1 MDLLYKHLLAPKKTP
16 RKCYQRLFNSVGL
29 SLLALSVCSQTVRAE
44 GSRTLYPSGATGNRA
59 NIEWRN
65 STYGIVQRRT
75 LLKVYAQAGE
85 YILMGSS
92 AVKVSNGDIRVF
104 SPGAVTGFV
113 GNENIPSSAAFSCK
127 AQSGT
132 NTGRITSRTLELAGP
147 RSADGT
153 GNTSGYIPCVYQAP
167 TTGVY
172 TIVFSGPSGENSN
185 NETASTGEIE
195 LTSANNFNGQQS
207 TSVAAWDVT
216 VRSSASSTTD
226 INGRLFSYYFAFFT
240 GDNGRYLNFPV
251 YPVTTDG
258 YQYEIKLR
266 GTDPN
271 GFILYG
277 NQVGFYDSDGKTPL
291 YHNVLAK
298 DNTLSPL
305 EGGTTLSRPQYA
317 TFLNPLDTQA
327 LSSIDRY
334 RPDGTLDGTGIPLT
348 PTVPSVSNLNF
359 LGTAS
364 GNTSSLGTGGTFTFN
379 TNIAGN
385 YEIVISRDGSNFDP
399 TNSQNRVLRGVMN
412 VSGLQ
417 SVSWNGKDNSG
428 DNFPVGTNY
437 PVRVKVHSG
446 EYHFPLLDAENNF
459 SGGPTITML
468 NSTNPLGNTTVFYDD
483 RGYTTIGGTN
493 VGVPGNVLCGVGQP
507 NPAFSNPISGF
518 NSSNNDRKFGQ
529 FGNNGNTNV
538 KCTGSFGDAKGLD
551 LWTFYPSNTETT
563 PLNIINFGTTIS
575 GTLYEDTDRGDDFDT
590 VEPTLPA
597 GINVKLIKAS
607 DNSVVTVTSTD
618 ASGNYTFTGVANG
631 SYKIQVDTTNSNIP
645 VGFSLGTP
653 NDLAVTVS
661 GSAITNQNFGF
672 DVYKVSPQAGKIIIN
687 EVLYNETGSNNS
699 ASTNDE
705 FIELYN
711 ASSSTVDLSGVKL
724 ADGNLIVNS
733 VEATANSFNYTFPSG
748 TTLKPGE
755 YAVIWI
761 GSKNSN
767 TQASD
772 AAFQDWLGVSTRLT
786 NTGDDVW
793 LYDSQN
799 QIIDYVAYGS
809 SGAINTPPPSSLNLW
824 DDTYQSSLDNASDGQ
839 SISLTA
845 NGNDTNTSACWEQST
860 STNSSSRCST
870 YLPTRDTD
878 IIGNRITSVGVNN
891 NGSKANL
898 VLVKRITRINNQA
911 LTNVVDGRSNVATS
925 ATDYVPSPYDTDD
938 NDGKWPSNYLRGQ
951 INAGAIKPGDEVEY
965 TIYFL
970 SNGGNSANNV
980 KFCDLIPSNSTF
992 ITTAFNGQTPNDGVS
1007 GGNQGIAMAVGS
1019 TTPTVYFSNTADADR
1034 GAFYAAN
1041 DSSTPANCGNN
1052 TNGAVVVNVTNS
1064 SLTSLPAAT
1073 GKGTPTN
1080 SYGFIRFRVKIN

>member
-1 MDLLYKHLLAPKKTP
+1 MDLLHR
-16 RKCYQRLFNSVGL
+16 RKCYQRLFNSLGL

-65 STYGIVQRRT
+65 STYGNLVKRRT
-75 LLKVYAQAGE
+75 LLRVYAQAGE

-92 AVKVSNGDIRVF
+92 AVKVSNGNIRVF
-104 SPGAVTGFV
+104 NPGAVTDPV
-113 GNENIPSSAAFSCK
+113 GNETIPAAGSEAFSCV
-127 AQSGT
+127 AQTGT
-132 NTGRITSRTLELAGP
+132 NTGKITSRTLELAGP

-172 TIVFSGPSGENSN
+172 TIVFSGPQGENSN
-185 NETASTGEIE
+185 NETVITGDIE
-195 LTSANNFNGQQS
+195 LTSANNFNNQQF

-226 INGRLFSYYFAFFT
+226 INGRLFTYYFAFFT

-258 YQYEIKLR
+258 YQYKIELR

-291 YHNVLAK
+291 YHDVLAK
-298 DNTLSPL
+298 DNTLTPL
-305 EGGTTLSRPQYA
+305 EAGTSLSRPQYA

-334 RPDGTLDGTGIPLT
+334 RPDGNFDGTGIPLS
-348 PTVPSVSNLNF
+348 PTVPTVNSLNF
-359 LGTAS
+359 LGTAT
-364 GNTSSLGTGGTFTFN
+364 GNTSSLGTGGTFSFD
-379 TNIAGN
+379 TNITGN

-412 VSGLQ
+412 TSGLQ

-428 DNFPVGTNY
+428 DNFPVGANY
-437 PVRVKVHSG
+437 QVRVKVHAG

-483 RGYTTIGGTN
+483 RGYTTIGGKN
-493 VGVPGNVLCGVGQP
+493 VGVPNNVLCGIGQP
-507 NPAFSNPISGF
+507 SPAFSDPISGF

-529 FGNNGNTNV
+529 FGNNGNTNA
-538 KCTGSFGDAKGLD
+538 KCTGSFGDSKGLD
-551 LWTFYPSNTETT
+551 LWTFYPSNRETT
-563 PLNIINFGTTIS
+563 PLNIIDFGVTIS
-575 GTLYEDTDRGDDFDT
+575 GALYEDSDRGDDFDT
-590 VEPTLPA
+590 GEPTLPA
-597 GINVKLIKAS
+597 GINVKLLNAS
-607 DNSVVTVTSTD
+607 DNSVVTVTTTKADGTYS
-618 ASGNYTFTGVANG
+618 FTGVANG

-645 VGFSLGTP
+645 TGFSLGTS

-687 EVLYNETGSNNS
+687 EVLYNETGSGNS

-711 ASSSTVDLSGVKL
+711 ASSSPVDLSGVKL

-733 VEATANSFNYTFPSG
+733 VEAPSNAFNYTFPNG
-748 TTLKPGE
+748 TTLQPGQ

-761 GSKNSN
+761 GSQNAN
-767 TQASD
+767 TQATE
-772 AAFQDWLGVSTRLT
+772 AAFQAWLGFSTRLT
-786 NTGDDVW
+786 NGGDDVW

-809 SGAINTPPPSSLNLW
+809 GNAISTPPPSSLNLW
-824 DDTYQSSLDNASDGQ
+824 DNTYQSNIANAADAQ
-839 SISLTA
+839 SISLTR
-845 NGNDTNTSACWEQST
+845 NGNDTNTSACWEATT
-860 STNSSSRCST
+860 SGNASSRCPS

-878 IIGNRITSVGVNN
+878 NVGTRVTSVGVNN
-891 NGSKANL
+891 NGSPKV
-898 VLVKRITRINNQA
+898 VLVKRITRINSDDLNDS
-911 LTNVVDGRSNVATS
+911 VDGAG
-925 ATDYVPSPYDTDD
+925 TDD
-938 NDGKWPSNYLRGQ
+938 NDSKWPSSYLRGK
-951 INAGAIKPGDEVEY
+951 INATGVKPGDEVEY

-970 SNGGNSANNV
+970 SNGSSSVTNV
-980 KFCDLIPSNSTF
+980 KFCDLIPGNTTF
-992 ITTAFNGQTPNDGVS
+992 IPTAFNGQTPNDGGS
-1007 GGNQGIAMAVGS
+1007 GGNQGIAMAIGS
-1019 TTPTVYFSNTADADR
+1019 TTPTVYFSNAADSDR
-1034 GAFYAAN
+1034 GTFYTAN
-1041 DSSTPANCGNN
+1041 DSSTPTSCGSN
-1052 TNGAVVVNVTNS
+1052 TNGAVAVNVTNS

-1073 GKGTPTN
+1073 GQGTPTN